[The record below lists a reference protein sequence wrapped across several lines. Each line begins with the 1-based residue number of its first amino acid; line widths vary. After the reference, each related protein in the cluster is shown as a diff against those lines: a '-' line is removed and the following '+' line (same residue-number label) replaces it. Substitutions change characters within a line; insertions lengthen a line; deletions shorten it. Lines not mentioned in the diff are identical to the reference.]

1 LYTDNSTYLAQNHDW
16 HTVANTTAELAYAV
30 AKGRKTT
37 RWNMPSYYYVHS
49 ETFMTSSGASV
60 SVDWVFIDTVILCGL
75 SAPHAPG
82 EHAGQPVPH
91 DEADYSNRTTPLP
104 PAAAHWAWL
113 KTTLESSNADWLIV
127 AGHYPVYSIAEH
139 GSTDC
144 LVQQLKPML
153 VAHNV
158 ALYINGHDHNLQ
170 WIDDGSGV
178 GYVDCGPGHDYDTSR
193 EHASTV
199 PPGASK
205 YFVAPENGG
214 FCAITLHDSRTAT
227 IDFHLGDSGAPLNYT
242 VASWPNARR
251 S

>member
-1 LYTDNSTYLAQNHDW
+1 MYTDNSTYLAQNHDW

-91 DEADYSNRTTPLP
+91 DE
-104 PAAAHWAWL
+104 AHWAWL